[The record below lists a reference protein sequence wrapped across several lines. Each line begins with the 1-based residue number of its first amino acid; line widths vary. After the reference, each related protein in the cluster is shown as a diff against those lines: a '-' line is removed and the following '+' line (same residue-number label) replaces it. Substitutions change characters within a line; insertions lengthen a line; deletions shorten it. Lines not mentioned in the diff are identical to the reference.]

1 VRSSARRA
9 LPRVPRERPQPEVLQ
24 SEALPPGRRPARCR
38 EVAHQVVPRRDV
50 LADRLAHPYRQAVR
64 DRPAYAAAALSRDFH
79 PQEAQQ
85 SEVRPSEARFAGSAQ
100 VPASRREAAEA
111 EVSSAASVQ
120 RVPSSLPGAA
130 AEGAQSYGRA
140 VPPWAEPVG
149 SDARA
154 QVVEAEPAALDA
166 RAQPREA
173 VEAELGAGAEAE
185 PGAERGEA
193 AARGAGRQPGAV
205 VEARDAV
212 LRPEAVRDVVRRR
225 AERDAAL
232 RRAAGLLAA
241 ASTYRRDQLLPG
253 PAPTRVAR
261 SAHAMWKSRAASPSG
276 PWWQAA
282 RCEGLS

>member
-1 VRSSARRA
+1 V
-9 LPRVPRERPQPEVLQ
+9 RPQPEVCQL
-24 SEALPPGRRPARCR
+24 EALLPEQRLAWSR
-38 EVAHQVVPRRDV
+38 EAAHQGVPRRDV
-50 LADRLAHPYRQAVR
+50 LADRLAHPHRQAVR
-64 DRPAYAAAALSRDFH
+64 VRPGYAEAAQSPDSRLREG
-79 PQEAQQ
+79 QMSEAQ
-85 SEVRPSEARFAGSAQ
+85 PSEARFAESAQ
-100 VPASRREAAEA
+100 VPASRQEGAEA
-111 EVSSAASVQ
+111 EVSSAASAQ

-130 AEGAQSYGRA
+130 AEGAASYERA
-140 VPPWAEPVG
+140 VPRWAEPAV
-149 SDARA
+149 SDA
-154 QVVEAEPAALDA
+154 QEKVVEAEPAAWDA
-166 RAQPREA
+166 RAQPW
-173 VEAELGAGAEAE
+173 EAEPGAAAEAE

-193 AARGAGRQPGAV
+193 AAQRAGPRPGAA